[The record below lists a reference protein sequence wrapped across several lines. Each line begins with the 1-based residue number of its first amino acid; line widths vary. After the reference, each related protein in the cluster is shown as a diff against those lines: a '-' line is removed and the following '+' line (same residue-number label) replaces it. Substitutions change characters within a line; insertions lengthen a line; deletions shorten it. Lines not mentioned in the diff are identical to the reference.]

1 MKAFAF
7 LVAAFLCSVSVIA
20 ADPGAEAVDQAWLRA
35 AKANDL
41 EGLVACYAP
50 DAVFYPPDM
59 LVAKGKD
66 AIREDY
72 KNLLAAMTIRDAT
85 ITDAH
90 YEIHGDTAI
99 AWGQFTLVLVPKAGG
114 DPVQMQGRAT
124 EVCKK
129 IGGKWLYV
137 IDHASVPM
145 PPPPPLQN
153 K

>member
-1 MKAFAF
+1 VKAFAF

-20 ADPGAEAVDQAWLRA
+20 ADLGAEAVDQAWLRA

-90 YEIHGDTAI
+90 YETHGDTAI

-114 DPVQMQGRAT
+114 DPLQMQGRAT

-145 PPPPPLQN
+145 PPPPT

>member
-1 MKAFAF
+1 MKRLA
-7 LVAAFLCSVSVIA
+7 LLAAALLLAMPVFP
-20 ADPGAEAVDQAWLRA
+20 ADLGPEAVDQAWLKA
-35 AKANDL
+35 ANANDL
-41 EGLVACYAP
+41 EGLLACYAP
-50 DAVFYPPDM
+50 DAVMYPPDVM
-59 LVAKGKD
+59 VAKGKD

-85 ITDAH
+85 VSDTH
-90 YEIHGDTAI
+90 YETHGDTAI
-99 AWGQFTLVLVPKAGG
+99 AWGQFTITLVPKAGG
-114 DPVQMQGRAT
+114 DPVQMQGRVT

-145 PPPPPLQN
+145 PPPAG

>member
-1 MKAFAF
+1 MKRIA
-7 LVAAFLCSVSVIA
+7 LIAAALSLAMSVSA
-20 ADPGAEAVDQAWLRA
+20 ADLGPEAIDQAWLRA

-50 DAVFYPPDM
+50 DALMYPPDV

-72 KNLLAAMTIRDAT
+72 KNLLATMTIRDAT

-90 YEIHGDTAI
+90 YETHGDTAI
-99 AWGQFTLVLVPKAGG
+99 AWGQFTLTLIPKAGG
-114 DPVQMQGRAT
+114 DPVQMQGRVT

-145 PPPPPLQN
+145 PPPAS